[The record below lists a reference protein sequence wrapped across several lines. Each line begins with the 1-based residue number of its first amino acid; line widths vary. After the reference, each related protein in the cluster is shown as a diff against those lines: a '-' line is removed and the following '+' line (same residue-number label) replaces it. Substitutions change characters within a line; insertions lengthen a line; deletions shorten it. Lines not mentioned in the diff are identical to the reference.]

1 MSTTT
6 IGKCLDKILSIRIVD
21 LNQKTVMLIAFLM
34 LQATTFF
41 GAGHIAAKD
50 IKGKVTSAQDNEPL
64 IGATVQVEGTTVGTV
79 TDFDGNY
86 VIEANDGQTLVFSYI
101 GFVTKT
107 VKVKGNTINVKL
119 EEDDQMLEELVV
131 VGYGTMKKK
140 LLTGATTQI
149 KGGDIQKLNT
159 TNPLAAMQ
167 GQTPGVNIVSTSGQP
182 GAEMSVTIRGL
193 GTVGNSQPLY
203 LIDGIGGDITTINPA
218 DIERIDV
225 LKDAA
230 SAAIYGAQAANGVV
244 LVTTKS
250 GKEGKGKITYDGYVG
265 WQSVARKFDMLNSN
279 EYMTIMDE
287 ARLNSGMSPV
297 DWASLNFIHD
307 ANGNVYNTDW
317 IDQAI
322 NDGALTTSHSLAFTG
337 GSKTSTYAISGGYT
351 GQDGVIGGADVSKY
365 RRFNFRVNS
374 EHKMYDGLVTIGE
387 RVSFVWKDRRGMNT
401 GNIWNNN
408 LRSAFSAS
416 PVNPVYDANG
426 DYASTVPSDWNVNDG
441 NPYGNMMMNRFNQT
455 KGGSLDANVYMEIE
469 PIKNLKFKTVYGIS
483 YGTNDYRSY
492 TPKYQFTPQSS
503 VSEEK
508 VSQNQGHGMSM
519 VWTNTLQYDFSLKGG
534 HDFSTLI
541 GSEWTRYNGQ
551 GIGGYNDRLI
561 PGFGDWEHA
570 YLTNTNGTAN
580 KSVTGSPY
588 DETKGM
594 SLFARVGWSWN
605 DRYMVNATFRAD
617 ESSKFAPGHR
627 WGYFPSVSAGW
638 TITEEDFME
647 STSSWLDFLKFRASW
662 GQVGNANINCYQY
675 LAPVTTANTNYNFGT
690 DGSQTG
696 WSTGS
701 YPSRLANEKIKWET
715 SEQINIGIDARF
727 LRSRLSFTAD
737 WYVKTTKDWLVQA
750 PVLATAG
757 TQGPIINGGDVKNTG
772 IELGLSWNDNI
783 GKDFAYS
790 VGANLSYNHNEVGS
804 IPTEDGIIHGA
815 TNHIYSNAEEFYR
828 AENGH
833 PIGYFWGFKT
843 AGIFQ
848 NQQEI
853 NDWIAAGNGI
863 LQGNVQPGDV
873 KYIDINRDGQINAN
887 DKVDLGN
894 GLPKYTFGFNLS
906 LSWKGFDLSANATG
920 AAGFQIAQSYRDP
933 NSSQGNY
940 SRSIL
945 NRWTG
950 EGTSNKI
957 PRVTYNDAGN
967 WLFSDL
973 YLQDGDY
980 IRLQNLTLGYDFKN
994 LISWK
999 GISKL
1004 RLYVQ
1009 AQNLL
1014 TLTKYDGMDPE
1025 VGSYNGTTSNNDAH
1039 SWVSG
1044 VDMGYYPHPR
1054 TFLVGVNIGF

>member
-1 MSTTT
+1 MSKKT
-6 IGKCLDKILSIRIVD
+6 LDYSQHAWLCKMMLTAILFALPLMSFFGSAT
-21 LNQKTVMLIAFLM
+21 LSAKTV
-34 LQATTFF
+34 T
-41 GAGHIAAKD
+41 GV
-50 IKGKVTSAQDNEPL
+50 VTSATDNEPL
-64 IGATVQVEGTTVGTV
+64 IGVTVKVEGSSTGTI
-79 TDFDGNY
+79 TDFDGKYSIN
-86 VIEANDGQTLVFSYI
+86 ANPGQTIVFSYI
-101 GFVTKT
+101 GFVSKS
-107 VKVKGNTINVKL
+107 VKVGAANTINVQLQEDSKSL
-119 EEDDQMLEELVV
+119 EEVV
-131 VGYGTMKKK
+131 VIGYGTMKKK
-140 LLTGATTQI
+140 LVTGATTQL
-149 KGGDIQKLNT
+149 KGDDIQKLNT

-182 GAEMSVTIRGL
+182 GASMSVTIRGL

-203 LIDGIGGDITTINPA
+203 LIDGIGGDITTLNPA

-250 GKEGKGKITYDGYVG
+250 GKEGQGKITYDGYVG
-265 WQSVARKFDMLNSN
+265 WQTVGRKFDMLNAQ

-297 DWASLNFIHD
+297 DWVSLNAIHD
-307 ANGNVYNTDW
+307 ANGNVYDTDW

-322 NDGALTTSHSLAFTG
+322 NDGAITTSHSLAFTG
-337 GSKTSTYAISGGYT
+337 GSKTSTYVISGGYT
-351 GQDGVIGGADVSKY
+351 GQDGVIGGSEVSNY
-365 RRFNFRVNS
+365 RRFNFRANS
-374 EHKMYDGLVTIGE
+374 EHKMYNGLVTIGE
-387 RVSFVWKDRRGMNT
+387 RVSFVWKNQRGMGT

-408 LRSAFSAS
+408 LRSAFSSS
-416 PVNPVYDANG
+416 PIHPVYDANG
-426 DYASTVPSDWNVNDG
+426 EYANTINSDWNVNDG
-441 NPYGNMMMNRFNQT
+441 NPYGNMMVNRFNQS
-455 KGGSLDANVYMEIE
+455 KGGSLDANVYMQIE
-469 PIKNLKFKTVYGIS
+469 PIKNLKIKTVYGIS
-483 YGTNDYRSY
+483 YGTSDYRSY
-492 TPKYQFTPQSS
+492 SPIYQFTPQSASTNTS
-503 VSEEK
+503 V
-508 VSQNQGHGMSM
+508 NQSNGHGLSM
-519 VWTNTLQYDFSLKGG
+519 VWTNTAQYDFTLKGG
-534 HDFSTLI
+534 HDFSALI
-541 GSEWTRYNGQ
+541 GSEWSRYNGSST
-551 GIGGYNDRLI
+551 GGYNDSLI
-561 PGFGDWEHA
+561 PGFSDWEHA
-570 YLTNTNGTAN
+570 FLNNTNGTDN
-580 KSVTGSPY
+580 KRVSGAPY
-588 DETKGM
+588 DETRGM
-594 SLFARVGWSWN
+594 SLFARLGWSWK
-605 DRYMVNATFRAD
+605 DRYMLNATIRAD

-638 TITEEDFME
+638 TISEENFMKN
-647 STSSWLDFLKFRASW
+647 TKSWLDFLKLRVSW

-675 LAPVTTANTNYNFGT
+675 LAPVTTTNINYNFGT
-690 DGSQTG
+690 DAGQTG

-701 YPSRLANEKIKWET
+701 YPSRLANEGVKWET
-715 SEQINIGIDARF
+715 SEQLNVGIDARF
-727 LRSRLSFTAD
+727 INSRLSLTAD
-737 WYVKTTKDWLVQA
+737 WYIKKTKDWLVQA

-757 TQGPIINGGDVKNTG
+757 TQGPVINGGDVKNTG

-783 GKDFAYS
+783 GKDFTYN
-790 VGANLSYNHNEVGS
+790 VGANFAYNKNEVGS

-815 TNHIYSNAEEFYR
+815 SNQIYSNAEEFYR

-833 PIGYFWGFKT
+833 AIGYFWGFKT

-853 NDWIAAGNGI
+853 NDWIAAGNGVM
-863 LQGNVQPGDV
+863 QSNVQPGDT
-873 KYIDINRDGQINAN
+873 KYVDVNHDGAINAS

-906 LSWKGFDLSANATG
+906 LGYKGFDLSANFTG

-940 SRSIL
+940 SKAIL
-945 NRWTG
+945 DRWTG
-950 EGTSNKI
+950 EGTSNST
-957 PRVTYNDAGN
+957 PRVTYGDVGN
-967 WLFSDL
+967 WQFSDL

-980 IRLQNLTLGYDFKN
+980 IRLQNLTLGYDFKR

-1009 AQNLL
+1009 AQNLF

-1025 VGSYNGTTSNNDAH
+1025 IGSYNGTNGNSAD

-1054 TFLVGVNIGF
+1054 TFLVGMNIAF